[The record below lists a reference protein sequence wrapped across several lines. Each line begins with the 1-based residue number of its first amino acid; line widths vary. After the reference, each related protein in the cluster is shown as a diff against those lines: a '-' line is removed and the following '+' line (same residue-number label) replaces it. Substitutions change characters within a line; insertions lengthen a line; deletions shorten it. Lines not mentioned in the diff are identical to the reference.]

1 MECINCASENREGRK
16 FCGGCGIALPMFCVS
31 CGFTNEPD
39 DAFCGGCGSKV
50 ADPPRPAFVPARLPR
65 SDIFEGDRRQLTV
78 MFCDLV
84 GSTLMSEQL
93 DPEEMARFLTAYR
106 LACADVVERYGGF
119 VANYMG
125 DGLLVYFGYPHA
137 HEDDAQRA
145 IRAGLSV
152 IEAIK
157 NLNKDFGTVT
167 QELNVRLGV
176 NTGLVVAADI
186 DAGERRD
193 KIAVVGDTTNIAAR
207 LQSLAE
213 PGTIVIGRRTHRLI
227 EGLFTCKALGPKKLK
242 GMSGPIEV
250 FRVCEATDAR
260 SSFEAKLRLGL
271 TPMAGRHKE
280 MGILTDR
287 WDHAREGIGQ
297 VVLLSGEPGVGK
309 SRVLQNFQSIVTDDG
324 CGSIS
329 FICSNYGQDTP
340 FHPVV
345 DFIERALQVGSN
357 ATSEDTLQKLDAF
370 LADLGLAEPEYA
382 SLIAAMLNVPA
393 VGRYEVPTPTPED
406 RKSKTLNALV
416 AVVNAF
422 ARKGPLLVLVEDL
435 QWADPSTLEFL
446 DLLVESVST
455 TSILV
460 VLAFRADFEP
470 RWEKQPHFTEIKL
483 PPLNRAES
491 INIIHGVTGGR
502 SLPEDVLAHILDKTD
517 GVPLFIEELTK
528 LVLEM
533 DLLAVQDGEYALSG
547 PLGSTAI
554 PASLQ
559 DSLRARLDH
568 LGPAKEVA
576 ELASVLGRSFGHAV
590 LRAVTQK
597 DEEVLD
603 HALKRLVDSELLYRR
618 GVAPDT
624 VYEFKHALVKDAA
637 YQGLLRSKRRQLH
650 LETADILESH
660 FPKMTE
666 RSPELLSYHYKS
678 AGQVEQAIPYSFMAG
693 DAAAARYAATEAATH
708 YQSALEMAQSVAS
721 PDLSARLQI
730 RAILKLANVASGRE
744 QIERNLGNLGTARTL
759 AENIGHQIRLCQIRY
774 WTARTYYVMGRFG
787 LAADLARQALE
798 LADTLGDDDR
808 MKTGPVNLLA
818 RIHCLLGEPVAAISY
833 ANQSVRQ
840 MHEAGDQVE
849 EASVSGVLAFALAL
863 HGQYEEA
870 IQAADHGV
878 ARAEGIDHLPTQA
891 ACFMFRAL
899 VNGWFGRLSDATP
912 DFDRGLEMCEQSGDV
927 FRKYLILGWRGEA
940 CLIAGEIAAARDS
953 LEQCLELGTK
963 LGTSFHRGAFEAF
976 LAKALLSEGQ
986 PDAAIG
992 LSEAAVVT
1000 ATESGETWPRSI
1012 ALRVATEVQLASDTP
1027 DIGAAQAAI
1036 EVAIAIQ
1043 AARQCKCDLAWS
1055 QLVQGEVLTS
1065 GGHHAEAVEAFGLAA
1080 EQFQKLGIVRGI
1092 DLAQMALA
1100 QPKAER
1106 VGQRKSIS

>member
-1 MECINCASENREGRK
+1 MECVNCAMVNREGRK
-16 FCGGCGIALPMFCVS
+16 FCGNCGIALPVPCAS
-31 CGFTNEPD
+31 CGFINEPD
-39 DAFCGGCGSKV
+39 DIFCGGCGAKRTGSPIS
-50 ADPPRPAFVPARLPR
+50 ASTRPTQPL
-65 SDIFEGDRRQLTV
+65 SDVFEGDRRQLTV

-84 GSTLMSEQL
+84 GSTLMSERL
-93 DPEEMARFLTAYR
+93 DPEEMTRLLTAYR

-125 DGLLVYFGYPHA
+125 DGLLVYFGYPQA
-137 HEDDAQRA
+137 HEDDPQRA
-145 IRAGLSV
+145 VRAGLSV
-152 IEAIK
+152 IDAIK
-157 NLNKDFGTVT
+157 TLNKDFGTAS
-167 QELNVRLGV
+167 QQLNVRLGV

-186 DAGERRD
+186 AAGERRD

-227 EGLFTCKALGPKKLK
+227 EGLFVCEPLGAKQLK
-242 GMSGPIEV
+242 GLSGPIEV
-250 FRVCEATDAR
+250 FRVCGPTDAR

-271 TPMAGRHKE
+271 TPMVGRHKE
-280 MGILTDR
+280 MGLLTDR
-287 WDHAREGIGQ
+287 WDHARDGRGQ
-297 VVLLSGEPGVGK
+297 VVFLSGEPGLGK
-309 SRVLQNFQSIVTDDG
+309 SRVLQNFQTIVADDD
-324 CGSIS
+324 CPAIS
-329 FICSNYGQDTP
+329 FICSSYGQDTP

-345 DFIERALQVGSN
+345 DFIERALRVGAN
-357 ATSEDTLQKLDAF
+357 ATQEDTLNKLDAF
-370 LADLGLAEPEYA
+370 LANLGLPQPEYA
-382 SLIAAMLNVPA
+382 SLIAAMLNISQVE
-393 VGRYEVPTPTPED
+393 RYDVPTPTLED
-406 RKSKTLNALV
+406 RKSKTLDALIR
-416 AVVNAF
+416 VVNAI

-435 QWADPSTLEFL
+435 QWADPSTLEFF
-446 DLLVESVST
+446 DLLVDGVSQSST
-455 TSILV
+455 LM

-470 RWEKQPHFTEIKL
+470 QWGARPHFTGIRL
-483 PPLNRAES
+483 TPLSRAES
-491 INIIHGVTGGR
+491 IDIIYGVTGGR

-533 DLLAVQDGEYALSG
+533 DLLALQDNAYALSG

-568 LGPAKEVA
+568 LGPAKEIA
-576 ELASVLGRSFGHAV
+576 QLASVLGRTFGHAV

-597 DEEVLD
+597 DEKVLD
-603 HALKRLVDSELLYRR
+603 RALGRLVDAQLLFRR
-618 GVAPDT
+618 GDAPET
-624 VYEFKHALVKDAA
+624 IYEFKHALVKDAA
-637 YQGLLRSKRRQLH
+637 YQGLLHSKRRQLH

-660 FPKMTE
+660 LPKMTE
-666 RSPELLSYHYKS
+666 RSPELLSYHYKA
-678 AGQVEQAIPYSFMAG
+678 AGQVEQAIPYSFKAG

-708 YQSALEMAQSVAS
+708 YQSALEMAKSIAA
-721 PDLSARLQI
+721 PDVSAKLQI

-759 AENIGHQIRLCQIRY
+759 AESIGHQVRLCQIRY

-818 RIHCLLGEPVAAISY
+818 RIHCLLGEPVAAISF
-833 ANQSVRQ
+833 AHQSVRQ
-840 MHEAGDQVE
+840 MREAGGHVE

-863 HGQYEEA
+863 HGEYDKA
-870 IQAADHGV
+870 MQAADHGV
-878 ARAEGIDHLPTQA
+878 ASAGGMDHLPTQA

-899 VNGWFGRLSDATP
+899 VNGWFGRLSEATR
-912 DFDRGLEMCEQSGDV
+912 DFDRGLQMCDQSGDV

-953 LEQCLELGTK
+953 LEQCLELGSK

-976 LAKALLSEGQ
+976 LAKALLSQGDL
-986 PDAAIG
+986 DAAIG

-1012 ALRVATEVQLASDTP
+1012 ALRVATEVQLACPKP
-1027 DIGAAQAAI
+1027 DIATAQKSI
-1036 EVAIAIQ
+1036 ESALTIQ
-1043 AARQCKCDLAWS
+1043 AARECKCDLAWS
-1055 QLVQGEVLTS
+1055 QLVQGAVLIS
-1065 GGHHAEAVEAFGLAA
+1065 GGNHAKAVEAFATA
-1080 EQFQKLGIVRGI
+1080 QKQFEALGIERGI
-1092 DLAQMALA
+1092 ELSAKALA
-1100 QPKAER
+1100 GAITDSTGPSPTA
-1106 VGQRKSIS
+1106 S